1 MKEPLY
7 AAHRGYSSRA
17 PENTIPAF
25 EEAVKAGFGA
35 VECDIWEGKG
45 ERGPEF
51 FVFHDETLKRMCG
64 ADVKTAELTKENV
77 SSFPV
82 ISGSRI
88 QSYGGALKIPSLEEY
103 LETLAPSRAVPIIE
117 IKGNSRLTENGAE
130 LLMKTIY
137 GRLSGRQIILQ
148 SFGRENLRKVRP
160 YIKEGTELFLLA
172 KKRGALNRQ
181 RLEEYKKEGIHGL
194 SIKYTLAALLP
205 EIKACA
211 LKTAVW
217 TVNFRVQAAHLIKTG
232 KADIL
237 ISNRKLFI

>member
-64 ADVKTAELTKENV
+64 ADVKTTELTKENV

-88 QSYGGALKIPSLEEY
+88 QSYGGALKIPSLE
-103 LETLAPSRAVPIIE
+103 TFWR
-117 IKGNSRLTENGAE
+117 
-130 LLMKTIY
+130 
-137 GRLSGRQIILQ
+137 
-148 SFGRENLRKVRP
+148 
-160 YIKEGTELFLLA
+160 
-172 KKRGALNRQ
+172 
-181 RLEEYKKEGIHGL
+181 
-194 SIKYTLAALLP
+194 
-205 EIKACA
+205 
-211 LKTAVW
+211 
-217 TVNFRVQAAHLIKTG
+217 QAARFRSLKSRE
-232 KADIL
+232 A
-237 ISNRKLFI
+237 RV

>member
-45 ERGPEF
+45 KRGPEF

-64 ADVKTAELTKENV
+64 ADVKTTELTKENV

-82 ISGSRI
+82 ISGNNI

-103 LETLAPSRAVPIIE
+103 LETLAPKMCIRDSAGAVLP
-117 IKGNSRLTENGAE
+117 L
-130 LLMKTIY
+130 
-137 GRLSGRQIILQ
+137 RQ
-148 SFGRENLRKVRP
+148 NAPLR
-160 YIKEGTELFLLA
+160 
-172 KKRGALNRQ
+172 
-181 RLEEYKKEGIHGL
+181 
-194 SIKYTLAALLP
+194 
-205 EIKACA
+205 
-211 LKTAVW
+211 
-217 TVNFRVQAAHLIKTG
+217 
-232 KADIL
+232 
-237 ISNRKLFI
+237 